1 MGSAA
6 RPLRWA
12 GPPPLLILATV
23 AAFLLLPFISDAGSA
38 APEDGGPQA
47 SLVGTTTAT
56 DRPQRAPGHEPPT
69 GTGRTP
75 EDRRAK
81 KPESK
86 PRPVVIGVAS
96 FNAWAPQG
104 TDGIRADARALAA
117 RDTVDVI
124 GWQEANHS
132 RPAFADLQERG
143 WNTRHFSGGGGD
155 LAISWRTDDFAF
167 VSAGS
172 RKVATGVPPT
182 LGRYPFGNRMVG
194 RVTLRHRDTGE
205 LLSVINT
212 HLPQKIEDLDNPGHW
227 LGTSNAARA
236 RFQLARITHE
246 WRHAPGRWVVGTGDF
261 NFDARSD
268 ARLRPHDGLR
278 DALGAY
284 AVPSYAVLGFDGI
297 TASHA
302 PTGRYIDYVHAA
314 RGALG
319 RDRMEFVGQRMI
331 TGLRS
336 DHHALL
342 ARIRLRP

>member
-1 MGSAA
+1 MGSPA

-23 AAFLLLPFISDAGSA
+23 AAFLLLPVLSDAGSA
-38 APEDGGPQA
+38 SPEGGGPRA
-47 SLVGTTTAT
+47 ELVGTTTAP
-56 DRPQRAPGHEPPT
+56 DRAGPALGREPASATEEGP
-69 GTGRTP
+69 RKKEKAEP
-75 EDRRAK
+75 E
-81 KPESK
+81 
-86 PRPVVIGVAS
+86 PRPVVVGVAS
-96 FNAWAPQG
+96 FNAWAPQPV
-104 TDGIRADARALAA
+104 DGIRADARALAA
-117 RDTVDVI
+117 RDTVDII

-132 RPAFADLQERG
+132 RPAFADLDHTG
-143 WNTRHFSGGGGD
+143 WVTRHFSGGGGD
-155 LAISWRTDDFAF
+155 LAISWRRADFAF

-182 LGRYPFGNRMVG
+182 LGRYPFGNRMVA
-194 RVTLRHRDTGE
+194 RVTLRHRETGE

-236 RFQLARITHE
+236 RFQLARITRE
-246 WRHAPGRWVVGTGDF
+246 WRQAPGRWVVGTGDF

-278 DALGAY
+278 DALGDY
-284 AVPSYAVLGFDGI
+284 AVSSYAVLGFDGVA
-297 TASHA
+297 ASHP

-319 RDRMEFVGQRMI
+319 RGRMEFVGQRMI
-331 TGLRS
+331 SGLNS

-342 ARIRLRP
+342 ARIRLLP